1 MSKLEIAVVT
11 GGNRGLGL
19 EVCRQ
24 LAGKGMKAILT
35 ARNQTKG
42 EQTARLLQNE
52 GLAVDCHVLDTT
64 SEASIDHFTTVIH
77 TQYGHVDVLVNNA
90 GIFPD
95 QAASDD
101 SVFHAT
107 LDSIRQAMETNTYGP
122 LRLCQRLVP
131 LMHGYGRIVNV
142 SSGMGQLDDMSGGS
156 PAYRLSKTALN
167 AVTRIL
173 AYELRATGIKVNSVC
188 PGWVRTDMGSDQAD
202 RSVEEGA
209 VGIVGLATLPDDGPT
224 GGFFRD
230 MQPIPW

>member
-24 LAGKGMKAILT
+24 LAGKGMKVILT